1 VRQNQIYSIAIFL
14 LISIL
19 AILPVAAE
27 PQLKT
32 LGNGMTVFLN
42 PIESEENV
50 AILLAYHA
58 GADAQTAQTAGL
70 FKLLELALFN
80 GPAASPGTTEPA
92 AAIDVLEP
100 NRIAGGAS
108 LDRFEFGFS
117 VSKEKLVPAL
127 DTILYLFS
135 QERREF
141 LLAQEDGVENARQS
155 ARALVKD
162 STLDSNAIHDM
173 AIAKKLFSRAPFRLD
188 VLGADYVLE
197 KADAATLRTFAAT
210 WLVPNNAFIAIAGN
224 FDTDQ
229 IMNLLDE
236 RFGQLPKA
244 SNPWSVPL
252 AAFPKPGVT
261 RPLFLVFPDSTMPS
275 GMMQVELRYRG
286 PDPKETSSFAALRML
301 EELANTPSSRFFTA
315 IRKGMPKG
323 AEPKEVRIAYSP
335 NRNASWLSIIAS
347 IPLPSGKK
355 PTDIVFSFKE
365 LARGTELYMIKS
377 NPAYFSAAEYQSARQ
392 ALLEKTMAI
401 QGDPLDAAAHAAALW
416 SWGIPSFVFQESDAI
431 MKTGQKELSQ
441 AIDTYVQKNLEVVTV
456 RLNPDLYEANKKI
469 FSSNGFETVTAQNA
483 FWWR

>member
-1 VRQNQIYSIAIFL
+1 VRQKQIYSIAIFL
-14 LISIL
+14 LTSIL
-19 AILPVAAE
+19 AILPAAAE

-32 LGNGMTVFLN
+32 LSNGMTVFLN
-42 PIESEENV
+42 PIASEENV
-50 AILLAYHA
+50 AIWLAYHA

-70 FKLLELALFN
+70 FKLLELVLFN

-100 NRIAGGAS
+100 NRIAGGTS

-117 VSKEKLVPAL
+117 VSKEKLIPAL

-141 LLAQEDGVENARQS
+141 LLAQTDGVENARQS

-162 STLDSNAIHDM
+162 STIDSDAIHEM
-173 AIAKKLFSRAPFRLD
+173 AVAKKLFSKAPFRLD
-188 VLGADYVLE
+188 VQGADYVLE
-197 KADAATLRTFAAT
+197 KADAATLRIFAAT
-210 WLVPNNAFIAIAGN
+210 WLVPNNAFIAITGN

-244 SNPWSVPL
+244 PNPWPASMAV
-252 AAFPKPGVT
+252 FPKPGVT

-286 PDPKETSSFAALRML
+286 PDPKETSSFTALRML
-301 EELANTPSSRFFTA
+301 EELANAPTSRFNAA

-347 IPLPSGKK
+347 IPLPAGEK

-377 NPAYFSAAEYQSARQ
+377 NPAYFSSSEYQAARQ
-392 ALLEKTMAI
+392 SLLEKNMAI
-401 QGDPLDAAAHAAALW
+401 QSDPLDAAAHAAALW
-416 SWGIPSFVFQESDAI
+416 SWGIPSFIFQETDTI
-431 MKTGQKELSQ
+431 MKTAQKELAQ
-441 AIDTYVQKNLEVVTV
+441 AVDTYIQKNLEVVTV
-456 RLNPDLYEANKKI
+456 RLNPDLYEASKKV
-469 FSSNGFETVTAQNA
+469 FSSNGFEAVTAQNA